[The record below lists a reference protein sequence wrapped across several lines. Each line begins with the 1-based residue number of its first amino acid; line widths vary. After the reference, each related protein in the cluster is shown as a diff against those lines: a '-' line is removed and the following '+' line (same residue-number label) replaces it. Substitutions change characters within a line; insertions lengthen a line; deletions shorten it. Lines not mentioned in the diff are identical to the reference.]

1 MPRLSI
7 RGLDAKAL
15 AKLKERAAR
24 EDASVNTLVLRL
36 IEQGLG
42 HWRAKP
48 ALRRHDDLDAL
59 AVSWRNNEGLEFE
72 RAAAPFAEVDA
83 QLWKWRVRRKGQPIP
98 TIDLWIAASAQEH
111 GAALL
116 TRDGHFSQID
126 GFRRGQRLEDFLP

>member
-1 MPRLSI
+1 MHFEGALDIMTNLSI

-15 AKLKERAAR
+15 AELKTRAAR

-59 AVSWRNNEGLEFE
+59 AGSWNKNGGVDFE
-72 RAAAPFAEVDA
+72 RTAAPFRKVDRK
-83 QLWKWRVRRKGQPIP
+83 LWK
-98 TIDLWIAASAQEH
+98 
-111 GAALL
+111 
-116 TRDGHFSQID
+116 
-126 GFRRGQRLEDFLP
+126 